1 MTELETITEELEL
14 KTITEKLSYIQ
25 RRLSVKKNQNNSFG
39 NYNYRT
45 AEDIY
50 TCFKDI
56 VNKNNL
62 EVSLI
67 TDFSIQNIENR
78 IFLKCEAILKDN
90 ENDIRATSFAELGL
104 NKKGMDIAQL
114 TGATQTY
121 ARKYALQSLL
131 AIDDKEMDLDSQE
144 IKKKEQKALE
154 NAKNH
159 LIEQLQGFLKEN
171 IVGQDGEII
180 TEEKILTTY
189 KKDKL
194 NSIHID
200 NLEEIIKRLVEYK
213 VQQKNN
219 KENENI

>member
-200 NLEEIIKRLVEYK
+200 NLEEIIKRLVGYK
-213 VQQKNN
+213 QKNN